1 MVHALQE
8 AHRVLRPNG
17 VLIDLR
23 PAPAHRRVGLQRG
36 RRWTLIAT
44 MKEDLTDDHMA
55 NQAVKTAVGR
65 GLFRGGLY
73 DRFDVTR
80 HVGSLSSFRAWLEE
94 FAVLARLPSHAWLG
108 GRGGPAFARGPPRS
122 RRHHRSMST
131 LQLSL
136 RSGS

>member
-8 AHRVLRPNG
+8 AHRVLRPHG
-17 VLIDLR
+17 LLIDLR

-55 NQAVKTAVGR
+55 NQAVRTAVGR
-65 GLFRGGLY
+65 GLFRRGLY

-94 FAVLARLPSHAWLG
+94 FAVLARLPSHAWLLDRVAAALAG
-108 GRGGPAFARGPPRS
+108 GSTRATVVVRGP
-122 RRHHRSMST
+122 
-131 LQLSL
+131 LEL
-136 RSGS
+136 RVLRKRG